1 MTTRQE
7 LHKQHPQAA
16 HQRDVNYDLLRVVAM
31 CLVIGVHVVNNYMP
45 VKMTLAGPAETVRF
59 TLFALFMTCNPL
71 FIMVSGRFNLTFRVG
86 EAAGEAGFRH
96 SEAANGDGSR
106 LSGTPGSA
114 SGSEPAS
121 DGDGSGVAA
130 LQQATSQQTD
140 DSRPSAD
147 GQPSVRAAL
156 APYLRYYYK
165 RFVSL
170 IAPYLLYAGGLG
182 FVAYLVMDHRS
193 VGGAMVGTLF
203 DLFSGYDDSVYWFVF
218 MLAGFVLATPFLA
231 PMMQRIGRAGA
242 WLLIGLAAAV
252 AAAEQI
258 CALAGYPLTFLSSFP
273 WRGLL
278 FYYMLGYV
286 LEYYPPSNRARHA
299 LYAIAPFAL
308 AWTVATPTLFPGH
321 PAQVN
326 RTLTVAYAVVVAAV
340 FLFFRYDV
348 HIRSDRARKAIIWLA
363 GYSYTI
369 YLVHSPLS
377 KVAIGRF
384 LPTPTNG
391 LQYAGVSVLMFL
403 ATLLAALLFALIA
416 DNLLLKPIQRLLRR
430 VRV

>member
-1 MTTRQE
+1 MTNRQE
-7 LHKQHPQAA
+7 PHKQHPQATR
-16 HQRDVNYDLLRVVAM
+16 QRDVNYDLLRVAAM

-45 VKMTLAGPAETVRF
+45 VKMTLTGPAETARF

-86 EAAGEAGFRH
+86 EAAGESDSGL
-96 SEAANGDGSR
+96 R
-106 LSGTPGSA
+106 LYA
-114 SGSEPAS
+114 
-121 DGDGSGVAA
+121 
-130 LQQATSQQTD
+130 
-140 DSRPSAD
+140 
-147 GQPSVRAAL
+147 
-156 APYLRYYYK
+156 RYYYK

-170 IAPYLLYAGGLG
+170 IVPYLLYAGGLG
-182 FVAYLVMDHRS
+182 FVAYLAMDHRS
-193 VGGAMVGTLF
+193 VGGAVTGMLF

-231 PMMQRIGRAGA
+231 PMMQHIGRTGA

-258 CALAGYPLTFLSSFP
+258 CSLAGYPLTFLSSFP

-278 FYYMLGYV
+278 FYYLLGYV
-286 LEYYPPSNRARHA
+286 LEYYPPSARARHA
-299 LYAIAPFAL
+299 LYALAPFAL

-348 HIRSDRARKAIIWLA
+348 HVRSERVRKAIIWLA

-384 LPTPTNG
+384 LPTPANS
-391 LQYAGVSVLMFL
+391 LQYAAISVLMFL
-403 ATLLAALLFALIA
+403 ATLLAALAFALVA
-416 DNLLLKPIQRLLRR
+416 DNLLLKPLQRLLRR